1 MVFLA
6 LKEGE
11 INPRLTSANRT
22 SKTKAF
28 CVETH
33 NYNHFM
39 EDSKVEI
46 DNFVGLNSGT
56 NVDSTEFNDTFISR
70 NSSLGAYNSKDKE
83 YFGKYGC
90 FKKNTSGKFTLTLDP
105 NTKICKRL
113 FEECTDFI

>member
-11 INPRLTSANRT
+11 INPRPTSANRT
-22 SKTKAF
+22 SITKAY
-28 CVETH
+28 CAETR
-33 NYNHFM
+33 NYNNFI

-46 DNFVGLNSGT
+46 DTVVGLNSGT

-70 NSSLGAYNSKDKE
+70 NSSLGTYNSKDKE

-105 NTKICKRL
+105 DKDICKRL
-113 FEECTDFI
+113 FEE